1 MQWTK
6 SQRGVKMLQVK
17 TGTFLIHLPLQNLS
31 SEPSIPLQDLIKRN
45 HAVQSS
51 FQMRSYL
58 RPSLP
63 SDPCH
68 VLLPL
73 LASCNDVTF
82 QDQVFPA
89 EHLYITQ
96 STSYS
101 KSIGNNSKAL
111 LTWAISKP
119 RPSPSRIFVTG
130 THTFSN
136 VISACPWGASSNPK
150 TNNGLFICTPGVLIS
165 TKIMDCCLCLGAEK
179 SVFPWIK

>member
-1 MQWTK
+1 MLVECSEQNP
-6 SQRGVKMLQVK
+6 RERKMLQVK

-51 FQMRSYL
+51 FQTRSYL

-89 EHLYITQ
+89 KHLYITHKAQ
-96 STSYS
+96 VTV
-101 KSIGNNSKAL
+101 KAL
-111 LTWAISKP
+111 
-119 RPSPSRIFVTG
+119 
-130 THTFSN
+130 
-136 VISACPWGASSNPK
+136 VITARHCLLEQSQNPALLQA
-150 TNNGLFICTPGVLIS
+150 GYLLLEHAHFQ
-165 TKIMDCCLCLGAEK
+165 M
-179 SVFPWIK
+179 